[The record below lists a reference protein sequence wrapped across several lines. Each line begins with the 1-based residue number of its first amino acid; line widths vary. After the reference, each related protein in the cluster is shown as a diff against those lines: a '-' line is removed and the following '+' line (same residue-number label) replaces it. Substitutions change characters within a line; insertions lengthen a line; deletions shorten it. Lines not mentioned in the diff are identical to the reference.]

1 MKIVGGLVF
10 DPARGF
16 AARELFI
23 EGERIA
29 ERAGGEVLDAGGCYV
44 IPGLTDLHFHGCAGA
59 DFSDGDAAGLAA
71 MADYELSRGVTQ
83 ICPAGMTLPAEKIS
97 ALCAMAAAHRKNAR
111 SGADL
116 VGVNLE
122 GPFLSR
128 AKRGAQNEAYLRE
141 PDAALLEEWCARAE
155 GLVKLVTVAPELS
168 GAEDFIRAC
177 AGRVTVSVG
186 HTTADYETAR
196 AAFDAGARQV
206 THLFNAMPLFAHRE
220 PGVIGAA
227 ADCPNVRCE
236 LICDGVHV
244 HPSAVRAAFHL
255 MGAERML
262 LISDTMRAAGLGDGD
277 YALGG
282 LAVRVSGSRA
292 TLADGTLAGSVTD
305 LMSCL
310 RHAVSFGIPLA
321 DAVTAAAVNPAHALG
336 IDADYGTLDA
346 GKIANLCLLG
356 SDLTLR
362 RVIFHGRPL

>member
-1 MKIVGGLVF
+1 MRIVGALVF

-16 AARELFI
+16 VPRELFI

-29 ERAGGEVLDAGGCYV
+29 ADGGGKVLDAAGSYI

-59 DFSDGDAAGLAA
+59 DFSDGDPEGLAA

-97 ALCAMAAAHRKNAR
+97 ALCAMAAAHRESAR

-128 AKRGAQNEAYLRE
+128 EKRGAQNEAYLRE
-141 PDAALLEEWCARAE
+141 PDAALFAEWYARAD
-155 GLVKLVTVAPELS
+155 GLLKLVTVAPELP
-168 GAEDFIRAC
+168 GAEAFIRAQ

-186 HTTADYETAR
+186 HTAADYETAR
-196 AAFDAGARQV
+196 AAFGAGARQV
-206 THLFNAMPLFAHRE
+206 THLFNAMPPFAHRA

-227 ADCPNVRCE
+227 ADCPDIRCE
-236 LICDGVHV
+236 LICDGIHV
-244 HPSAVRAAFHL
+244 HPSAVRAAFRL
-255 MGAERML
+255 FGTDRML

-310 RHAVSFGIPLA
+310 CHAVSFGIPLA
-321 DAVTAAAVNPAHALG
+321 DAVTAAAVNPARALG
-336 IDADYGTLDA
+336 IDADYGTLDV
-346 GKIANLCLLG
+346 GKVANLCLLG
-356 SDLTLR
+356 PDLTLR
-362 RVIFHGRPL
+362 RVIFHGQPL